1 MKPSEKTA
9 TTPITT
15 PNFSGLS
22 HLISQKITRDTPVC
36 IVVTNNSQVNRLAA
50 ELTGMLPQDANRIKK
65 YPDIETLPYDMTQPH
80 PALLSERMETLYAL
94 TQEKDP
100 IVVASIPA
108 WTTRIPCP
116 AFYQHNCLLLQ
127 VGDELKIEDFRAN
140 MQKRNYQF
148 VREVHEVHEFTIKGS
163 IIDLFPTG
171 SKNAYRIELFDNEVD
186 SIRYLDVETQRSQKT
201 LSSIRILPAQQYQPE
216 QLTQGE
222 VESKISQH
230 LGNPQHSLLDKVR
243 QRQHFAGMDYF
254 LPLVHNSLSTLQQ
267 HLPAET
273 YLIVPEDWEEQL
285 NKLKILTEGRYQAG
299 LAQAKPY
306 LPPAT
311 VFDFD
316 NKTGRNTQTYQLA
329 SNHSTSHALQSLPT
343 CNHTL
348 PAERLAT
355 FLQEAAKRDYDIH
368 IISHDKDR
376 SKNLVKFL
384 HEHHLTYRNQPI
396 DVHTR
401 ALQEGFID
409 HSTQVVWISE
419 ADILGRNIHW
429 EQEKKPKH
437 TESLDDWTIGAY
449 LVHRDYG
456 IGKLM
461 AFDTLQ
467 HNSHPQDYLVLHYQD
482 DDKLFVNTQ
491 KIHLLSL
498 YRGKEIGQVQLD
510 KLGGKKWQQKKQ
522 QASQLAKDFAAKL
535 ITHHTKRKNTQAMP
549 CNPPGEEYLT
559 FQESF
564 PFETTVDQQA
574 AIDAVLA
581 DLQKK
586 HGMDR
591 LVCGDVGFGKTEVAL
606 RAAFMCMMSGMQVAM
621 LCPTTLLAEQHSR
634 TCKER
639 FAQWPFK
646 VDNLS
651 RLNKADQKDTLARL
665 ADGTTD
671 CVVATH
677 ALLSPAIQFKRL
689 GLIIIDE
696 EHKFGVKQKEI
707 LHMLRGHAHILS
719 MSATPI
725 PRTLN
730 LALAKVRD
738 LSIIASPPKNR
749 LKVHLEVGTYEENVI
764 QEAIERERLRG
775 GQVYYMHNDIKALP
789 GIEEKIQ
796 KLCPQIK
803 TAILSGRSH
812 KSHLEK
818 TMLAF
823 SNQQFDVL
831 IATSIIE
838 SGIDIPNANTIL
850 IHRAD
855 LLGLSQIHQLKG
867 RVGRSQ
873 HQAYAY
879 LFIPPENCLTREGK
893 ARIASIKKQNQ
904 LGAGFNIAM
913 EDLEIRGAGDIL
925 GKKQSGH
932 IAEVGMALYTQLL
945 RKALSGSDTAA
956 GDEQEIDI
964 DSKIDTNIPATYIN
978 NIENKLAM
986 YRKIN
991 EAGNQSAL
999 DKVRKEMED
1008 RFGMLPIGV
1017 RHCLS
1022 EQKLKNTARKIGIEK
1037 IHLKKNH
1044 ASITVCQQN
1053 TLDLRKLATHYGHTW
1068 SLRIQSPTQIH
1079 ITKKNGEEITSYEEI
1094 EDILTF

>member
-1 MKPSEKTA
+1 MSQSKKNLTNPML
-9 TTPITT
+9 T
-15 PNFSGLS
+15 PNLSGLS
-22 HLISQKITRDTPVC
+22 HLISKQIKTNTPMC
-36 IVVTNNSQVNRLAA
+36 IVVTNNSQVNRIAK
-50 ELTGMLPQDANRIKK
+50 ELTGLLPQDACRIRKL
-65 YPDIETLPYDMTQPH
+65 PDIETLPYDMTQPH

-94 TQEKDP
+94 TQEKAP
-100 IVVASIPA
+100 IIITSVPA
-108 WTTRIPCP
+108 WTIRTPCP
-116 AFYQHNCLLLQ
+116 QFFQDNCLFLQ

-140 MQKRNYQF
+140 MQRRNYQF
-148 VREVHEVHEFTIKGS
+148 VREVHEVHEFSIKGS

-171 SKNAYRIELFDNEVD
+171 SKNAFRIELFDNEVD

-201 LSSIRILPAQQYQPE
+201 LNNIRILPAQQYQPE
-216 QLTQGE
+216 QITQDE
-222 VESKISQH
+222 LEAKITQH
-230 LGNPQHSLLDKVR
+230 FGNQQHSLLDKVR

-254 LPLVHNSLSTLQQ
+254 LPLVHSDLTTLQA
-267 HLPAET
+267 HLPAQT
-273 YLIVPEDWEEQL
+273 HLVLAHDWEEQL
-285 NKLKILTEGRYQAG
+285 NKHKILTEGRYQSG
-299 LAQAKPY
+299 TEQSKPY
-306 LPPAT
+306 LPPKV
-311 VFDFD
+311 VFDFQANTV
-316 NKTGRNTQTYQLA
+316 NKALVYKISSDKK
-329 SNHSTSHALQSLPT
+329 SNNNLQSLPT
-343 CNHTL
+343 CEKSL
-348 PAERLAT
+348 PAERLITYLSEAT
-355 FLQEAAKRDYDIH
+355 KRDCEVY

-376 SKNLVKFL
+376 SKNLDKFL
-384 HEHHLTYRNQPI
+384 QEHHITYRDQPI
-396 DVHTR
+396 GVQTR

-409 HSTQVVWISE
+409 HNNNIMWISE

-429 EQEKKPKH
+429 EQQAKPKH
-437 TESLDDWTIGAY
+437 TETIDDWAIGAY

-456 IGKLM
+456 IGKLT
-461 AFDTLQ
+461 AFETLQ

-482 DDKLFVNTQ
+482 GDKLYVNTQ

-498 YRGKEIGQVQLD
+498 YRGKEISQVQLD

-522 QASQLAKDFAAKL
+522 QATQLAKDFANKL
-535 ITHHTKRKNTQAMP
+535 ISHHTKRKNTQAIP

-564 PFETTVDQQA
+564 PFETTVDQQT
-574 AIDAVLA
+574 AIDTVLA

-606 RAAFMCMMSGMQVAM
+606 RAAFLCMMSGMQVAM
-621 LCPTTLLAEQHSR
+621 LCPTTLLAEQHNR

-639 FAQWPFK
+639 FAQWPFR

-651 RLNKADQKDTLARL
+651 RLNKSNQKETLARL

-671 CVVATH
+671 CVIATH
-677 ALLSPAIQFKRL
+677 ALLSPSIQFKRL

-696 EHKFGVKQKEI
+696 EHKFGVKQKEM
-707 LHMLRGHAHILS
+707 LHVLRGHAHILS

-730 LALAKVRD
+730 LALAKIRD
-738 LSIIASPPKNR
+738 LSIIASAPKNR
-749 LKVHLEVGTYEENVI
+749 LKVNLEVGLYDERII

-789 GIEEKIQ
+789 AIEEKIQ
-796 KLCPQIK
+796 RLCPEIK
-803 TAILSGRSH
+803 TAVLSGRSQ
-812 KSHLEK
+812 KNHLER

-879 LFIPPENCLTREGK
+879 LFTPPENCLTREGK
-893 ARIASIKKQNQ
+893 ARIASIKKQNK

-945 RKALSGSDTAA
+945 RKALSGSSMKM
-956 GDEQEIDI
+956 EEEKEVDI
-964 DSKIDTNIPATYIN
+964 DSKIDTNIPTSYIN
-978 NIENKLAM
+978 NVETKLAM
-986 YRKIN
+986 YRKISGADDSN
-991 EAGNQSAL
+991 KIE
-999 DKVRKEMED
+999 KIRKEMED

-1017 RHCLS
+1017 RNCMA
-1022 EQKLKNTARKIGIEK
+1022 EQKLKNIAKKLGIEK
-1037 IHLKKNH
+1037 IFIQRNTAKVSVGEKNNLNLSTTMAKGGSEWELRIHNPTQFHLMKKN
-1044 ASITVCQQN
+1044 SQ
-1053 TLDLRKLATHYGHTW
+1053 
-1068 SLRIQSPTQIH
+1068 
-1079 ITKKNGEEITSYEEI
+1079 EIESYEEI
-1094 EDILTF
+1094 EVFLTF